1 MGIEN
6 AFVNDKQFFQQ
17 ESFEGVMDSK
27 NIEIGIANKDGF
39 KRLKPSEVADYLAS
53 IA

>member
-1 MGIEN
+1 MIAIG
-6 AFVNDKQFFQQ
+6 NDKLFFKQ

-39 KRLKPSEVADYLAS
+39 KRLQPSEVADYLAS